1 MDSLH
6 DSISAANAVATNGNT
21 VPPFLSKTYDVVDD
35 PSTNSVIS
43 WSSANNS
50 FVVWKVPEFSKDLLP
65 KYFKHNNF
73 SSFVRQL
80 NTYVGIS
87 LILCFLFFFFSIL
100 LLLLLGFRK
109 VDPDR
114 WEFANE
120 GFLRGQK
127 HLLKTI
133 SRRKPANVHG
143 NQQPQVHSSAVGACI
158 EVGTFGLEEEV
169 ERLKRDKNV
178 LMQELV
184 RLRQQQQATD
194 NQLQA
199 VGQRVQVME
208 QRQQQMMSFLAKA
221 MQSPGFLSQ
230 LVQQQNESNRHL
242 NGGNKKR
249 RLPRQDE
256 ENLTGEHGTIFPN
269 RQIVKFQPSLNEAA
283 KAMLHQI
290 LKMNTSPRLEPSMD
304 NPDVFMIDG
313 IPPSN
318 ALDSR
323 SCSSRIS
330 GVTLS
335 EVPPA
340 SGQSYLQAESGFP
353 NSCLSTATH
362 LTTENT
368 NLGKISDINQH
379 KSQKEAVFPS
389 VPHMQGVVTD
399 NNVGF
404 TNASSG
410 GGSERVNAEYVDPV
424 SAILNGARPIQTD
437 NFSSGHDMDML
448 LDGTPKLPAI
458 SDVFWEQFL
467 TTSPPS
473 GDSDEINSSS
483 PENGASCEPELLLG
497 KNNGRDRIQH
507 SNHLTEQMGL
517 LTTDSRRG

>member
-6 DSISAANAVATNGNT
+6 DSISAANTAAANGNT

-43 WSSANNS
+43 WSSGNNS
-50 FVVWKVPEFSKDLLP
+50 FVVWKVPEFSRDLLP

-80 NTYVGIS
+80 NTY
-87 LILCFLFFFFSIL
+87 
-100 LLLLLGFRK
+100 GFRK

-133 SRRKPANVHG
+133 SRRKPANIHS
-143 NQQPQVHSSAVGACI
+143 NQQPQVQSSSVGACI
-158 EVGTFGLEEEV
+158 EVGKFGLEEEV

-184 RLRQQQQATD
+184 RLRQQQQTTD
-194 NQLQA
+194 NQLQT

-221 MQSPGFLSQ
+221 MQSPGFLNQ
-230 LVQQQNESNRHL
+230 LVQQQNESNRQL
-242 NGGNKKR
+242 TGGNKKR
-249 RLPRQDE
+249 RLPSEDE
-256 ENLTGEHGTIFPN
+256 ENLTGEHGTISPN
-269 RQIVKFQPSLNEAA
+269 GRIVKFQPSLNEAA

-290 LKMNTSPRLEPSMD
+290 LKMNASPRLEPSID
-304 NPDVFMIDG
+304 NSGAFMIDG
-313 IPPSN
+313 VSSSN
-318 ALDSR
+318 ALDSG

-335 EVPPA
+335 EVLPA

-353 NSCLSTATH
+353 DTCPSISTH
-362 LTTENT
+362 LTTEHT
-368 NLGKISDINQH
+368 EVGKILDVSLP
-379 KSQKEAVFPS
+379 KSQKDEVFLN
-389 VPHMQGVVTD
+389 VPQMQGIVPDND

-404 TNASSG
+404 TDASLG
-410 GGSERVNAEYVDPV
+410 GGSERGNAEYVDPM
-424 SAILNGARPIQTD
+424 SAVLNGEKSIETGDFSTD
-437 NFSSGHDMDML
+437 QDLDIL
-448 LDGTPKLPAI
+448 LHGTPKLPAI

-473 GDSDEINSSS
+473 GDTDEINSGS
-483 PENGASCEPELLLG
+483 PENGASGEHELLIG
-497 KNNGRDRIQH
+497 QDNGWDGIQH
-507 SNHLTEQMGL
+507 MNHLTEQMGL
-517 LTTDSRRG
+517 LASNSQRG

>member
-6 DSISAANAVATNGNT
+6 DSISAANTAAANGHT

-43 WSSANNS
+43 WSSGNNS
-50 FVVWKVPEFSKDLLP
+50 FVVWKVPEFSRDLLP

-80 NTYVGIS
+80 NTY
-87 LILCFLFFFFSIL
+87 
-100 LLLLLGFRK
+100 GFRK
-109 VDPDR
+109 VDPDC

-133 SRRKPANVHG
+133 SRRKPANVHC
-143 NQQPQVHSSAVGACI
+143 NQQPQVQSSSVGACI
-158 EVGTFGLEEEV
+158 EVGKFGLEEEV

-194 NQLQA
+194 NQLQT

-221 MQSPGFLSQ
+221 MQSPGFLNQ
-230 LVQQQNESNRHL
+230 FVQQQNESNKQL
-242 NGGNKKR
+242 TGGNKKR

-256 ENLTGEHGTIFPN
+256 ENLTGEHSIISPN
-269 RQIVKFQPSLNEAA
+269 GQVVKFQPSLNEAA

-290 LKMNTSPRLEPSMD
+290 LKVNTSPRLESSIGKPSS
-304 NPDVFMIDG
+304 FMIDG
-313 IPPSN
+313 VPSFN
-318 ALDSR
+318 ALDSG
-323 SCSSRIS
+323 SCTSRIS

-335 EVPPA
+335 EVPLA
-340 SGQSYLQAESGFP
+340 SGQSYLPAESGFP
-353 NSCLSTATH
+353 GTYQPISTH
-362 LTTENT
+362 LTTEHT
-368 NLGKISDINQH
+368 EVGKISDTNLH
-379 KSQKEAVFPS
+379 KSQKDEVFPS
-389 VPHMQGVVTD
+389 VPRLQQVVPDSD
-399 NNVGF
+399 NNVGISD
-404 TNASSG
+404 ASLG
-410 GGSERVNAEYVDPV
+410 GGSERGNAEYVDPM
-424 SAILNGARPIQTD
+424 SAVLNSTKPIEMDDFSTD
-437 NFSSGHDMDML
+437 HEMDIL
-448 LDGTPKLPAI
+448 LDGTSRLPAI

-473 GDSDEINSSS
+473 GDTDEINLIS
-483 PENGASCEPELLLG
+483 PENGSSGEHELLLG
-497 KNNGRDRIQH
+497 QDNGWDGIQH
-507 SNHLTEQMGL
+507 MNHLTEQMGL
-517 LTTDSRRG
+517 LTSNGQRG

>member
-6 DSISAANAVATNGNT
+6 DSISVANAAAAANANT

-35 PSTNSVIS
+35 PSTNSVVS
-43 WSSANNS
+43 WSSGNNS
-50 FVVWKVPEFSKDLLP
+50 FVVWKVPEFSRDLLP

-80 NTYVGIS
+80 NTY
-87 LILCFLFFFFSIL
+87 
-100 LLLLLGFRK
+100 GFRK

-133 SRRKPANVHG
+133 SRRKPTNVNS
-143 NQQPQVHSSAVGACI
+143 NQQPQVQSSSVGACV
-158 EVGTFGLEEEV
+158 EVGKFGLEEEV

-230 LVQQQNESNRHL
+230 LVQQQNESNRRL
-242 NGGNKKR
+242 TGANKKR

-256 ENLTGEHGTIFPN
+256 ENLTGENGAISPN
-269 RQIVKFQPSLNEAA
+269 GQIVKFQPSLNEAA

-290 LKMNTSPRLEPSMD
+290 LKMNTSPRLEPSIN
-304 NPDVFMIDG
+304 NPGAFMIDG
-313 IPPSN
+313 VPPSN

-323 SCSSRIS
+323 SSSSRIS

-353 NSCLSTATH
+353 DTCPSTATP

-368 NLGKISDINQH
+368 KVDQISDINVH
-379 KSQKEAVFPS
+379 KSQKDAVFPNI
-389 VPHMQGVVTD
+389 PQMQGIVPDNTVGLTD
-399 NNVGF
+399 
-404 TNASSG
+404 TSLA
-410 GGSERVNAEYVDPV
+410 GSERGNAEYLDPLSTV
-424 SAILNGARPIQTD
+424 LDGAMPLGTDDFSAD
-437 NFSSGHDMDML
+437 HDMDIL

-458 SDVFWEQFL
+458 NDIFWEQFL
-467 TTSPPS
+467 RTSPLT
-473 GDSDEINSSS
+473 GDSDEINSDSL
-483 PENGASCEPELLLG
+483 ENGA
-497 KNNGRDRIQH
+497 NGEQEVLFGQENGWDGIQH
-507 SNHLTEQMGL
+507 MNHLTEQMGL
-517 LTTDSRRG
+517 LTSDSRRG

>member
-6 DSISAANAVATNGNT
+6 DSISAANAAAAANCIT

-35 PSTNSVIS
+35 PSTNSVVS
-43 WSSANNS
+43 WSSGNNS
-50 FVVWKVPEFSKDLLP
+50 FIVWKVPEFARDLLP

-80 NTYVGIS
+80 NTY
-87 LILCFLFFFFSIL
+87 
-100 LLLLLGFRK
+100 GFRK

-133 SRRKPANVHG
+133 SRRKPANVQT
-143 NQQPQVHSSAVGACI
+143 NQQPQVQSSSVGACV
-158 EVGTFGLEEEV
+158 EVGKFGLEEEV

-184 RLRQQQQATD
+184 RLRQQQQTTD

-230 LVQQQNESNRHL
+230 IVQQQNENNRRL
-242 NGGNKKR
+242 TGANKKR

-256 ENLTGEHGTIFPN
+256 ENLTGQNGAISPN
-269 RQIVKFQPSLNEAA
+269 GQIVQFQPSLNEAA

-290 LKMNTSPRLEPSMD
+290 LKMNASPRLESSM
-304 NPDVFMIDG
+304 NNSGALMIDG
-313 IPPSN
+313 VPPSN
-318 ALDSR
+318 ALDSG
-323 SCSSRIS
+323 SSSTCIS

-340 SGQSYLQAESGFP
+340 SGQSYLQAESGFLDTCP
-353 NSCLSTATH
+353 STATRI
-362 LTTENT
+362 TTEHT
-368 NLGKISDINQH
+368 NVDQISEINVH
-379 KSQKEAVFPS
+379 KSQKDAFFPN
-389 VPHMQGVVTD
+389 VPQIQGFVPDNTVGLTD
-399 NNVGF
+399 RSL
-404 TNASSG
+404 A
-410 GGSERVNAEYVDPV
+410 GSERGNADYPDPM
-424 SAILNGARPIQTD
+424 SAVLDGQIPSETD
-437 NFSSGHDMDML
+437 DLSADHDMDIL
-448 LDGTPKLPAI
+448 LDETPKLPAI
-458 SDVFWEQFL
+458 NDVFWEQFL
-467 TTSPPS
+467 TTSPLS
-473 GDSDEINSSS
+473 GDTDEINSSS
-483 PENGASCEPELLLG
+483 LENGANGEQEALLG
-497 KNNGRDRIQH
+497 QENGLDGIQH
-507 SNHLTEQMGL
+507 MNHLTEQMGL
-517 LTTDSRRG
+517 LSSDSRGA

>member
-50 FVVWKVPEFSKDLLP
+50 FVVWKVPEFSRDLLP

-80 NTYVGIS
+80 NTY
-87 LILCFLFFFFSIL
+87 
-100 LLLLLGFRK
+100 GFRK

-133 SRRKPANVHG
+133 SRRKPANVHS
-143 NQQPQVHSSAVGACI
+143 NKQPQVHSSAVAACI

-208 QRQQQMMSFLAKA
+208 QRQQQMMSFLVKA

-230 LVQQQNESNRHL
+230 LVQQQNESKRHL
-242 NGGNKKR
+242 TGGNKKR

-290 LKMNTSPRLEPSMD
+290 LKMNTSPRLEPSID
-304 NPDVFMIDG
+304 NPDAFMIDG

-318 ALDSR
+318 ALDSG

-353 NSCLSTATH
+353 NSCPSTATH

-368 NLGKISDINQH
+368 KLGKISDTNQH
-379 KSQKEAVFPS
+379 KYKKEAVFPS
-389 VPHMQGVVTD
+389 VPLMQGAVTD

-404 TNASSG
+404 TNATPTNATPG

-424 SAILNGARPIQTD
+424 SVILNGARPIQSD
-437 NFSSGHDMDML
+437 DFSSDHDMDML

-497 KNNGRDRIQH
+497 KNNGWDRIQH
-507 SNHLTEQMGL
+507 TNHLTEQMGL
-517 LTTDSRRG
+517 LTTDSQRG

>member
-6 DSISAANAVATNGNT
+6 DSISAANAAAATNGNT
-21 VPPFLSKTYDVVDD
+21 VPPFLSKTYDMVDD
-35 PSTNSVIS
+35 PSTNSVVS
-43 WSSANNS
+43 WSSGNNS
-50 FVVWKVPEFSKDLLP
+50 FVVWKVPEFARDLLP

-80 NTYVGIS
+80 NTY
-87 LILCFLFFFFSIL
+87 
-100 LLLLLGFRK
+100 GFRK

-133 SRRKPANVHG
+133 SRRKPANVHN
-143 NQQPQVHSSAVGACI
+143 NQQPQVQSSSVGACV
-158 EVGTFGLEEEV
+158 EVGKFGLEEEV

-184 RLRQQQQATD
+184 RLRQQQQTTD

-230 LVQQQNESNRHL
+230 LVQQQNESNRRL
-242 NGGNKKR
+242 TGGNKKR

-256 ENLTGEHGTIFPN
+256 ENLTGEHGAISPN
-269 RQIVKFQPSLNEAA
+269 GQIVKFQPSLNEAA

-290 LKMNTSPRLEPSMD
+290 LKMNTSSRLESSM
-304 NPDVFMIDG
+304 NCPGAFMIDG
-313 IPPSN
+313 VPPSN
-318 ALDSR
+318 ALDSG
-323 SCSSRIS
+323 SSSSRIS

-353 NSCLSTATH
+353 DTCPSTASH
-362 LTTENT
+362 LTTEHT
-368 NLGKISDINQH
+368 KVDQISEINVHESH
-379 KSQKEAVFPS
+379 KDAAFPNF
-389 VPHMQGVVTD
+389 PQMQGIVPD
-399 NNVGF
+399 NTVGF
-404 TNASSG
+404 TDASLA
-410 GGSERVNAEYVDPV
+410 GSERGNAEYVDQM
-424 SAILNGARPIQTD
+424 SAGLNGGMPVQTD
-437 NFSSGHDMDML
+437 DFSTDQDMDIL
-448 LDGTPKLPAI
+448 LEGTPKLPAI
-458 SDVFWEQFL
+458 NDVFWEQFL
-467 TTSPPS
+467 TTSPLTE
-473 GDSDEINSSS
+473 DTDEITSSS
-483 PENGASCEPELLLG
+483 LENGANTEQESLLVQE
-497 KNNGRDRIQH
+497 NGWDKIPH
-507 SNHLTEQMGL
+507 MNHLTEQMGL
-517 LTTDSRRG
+517 LTSDSRRA

>member
-1 MDSLH
+1 
-6 DSISAANAVATNGNT
+6 
-21 VPPFLSKTYDVVDD
+21 
-35 PSTNSVIS
+35 
-43 WSSANNS
+43 
-50 FVVWKVPEFSKDLLP
+50 
-65 KYFKHNNF
+65 
-73 SSFVRQL
+73 
-80 NTYVGIS
+80 
-87 LILCFLFFFFSIL
+87 
-100 LLLLLGFRK
+100 
-109 VDPDR
+109 
-114 WEFANE
+114 
-120 GFLRGQK
+120 
-127 HLLKTI
+127 
-133 SRRKPANVHG
+133 
-143 NQQPQVHSSAVGACI
+143 
-158 EVGTFGLEEEV
+158 
-169 ERLKRDKNV
+169 
-178 LMQELV
+178 
-184 RLRQQQQATD
+184 
-194 NQLQA
+194 
-199 VGQRVQVME
+199 ME

-242 NGGNKKR
+242 TGGNKKR
-249 RLPRQDE
+249 RLSRQDE

-269 RQIVKFQPSLNEAA
+269 RRIVKFQPSLNAAA

-290 LKMNTSPRLEPSMD
+290 LKMNTSPRLEPSID
-304 NPDVFMIDG
+304 NPDAFMIDG

-353 NSCLSTATH
+353 NSCPCTATH
-362 LTTENT
+362 LTTEST
-368 NLGKISDINQH
+368 NSGKISDINQH

-399 NNVGF
+399 NDVGF

-437 NFSSGHDMDML
+437 DFSSDRDMDML

-467 TTSPPS
+467 TTSPPC

-483 PENGASCEPELLLG
+483 PVN
-497 KNNGRDRIQH
+497 
-507 SNHLTEQMGL
+507 
-517 LTTDSRRG
+517 